1 MTQRPPIVRSPGPPD
16 SPGGLFIYTLNIAAG
31 YKLICTLCGAELTPI
46 NYTAHCTGSN
56 LPAEVQ
62 CTHLGA
68 YV

>member
-1 MTQRPPIVRSPGPPD
+1 MTQRPPIVPLDPFGPT
-16 SPGGLFIYTLNIAAG
+16 LFAYALNIAAG
-31 YKLICTLCGAELTPI
+31 YKLVCTLCGAELTPA
-46 NYTAHCTGSN
+46 NYTAYCTSSN